1 MSIKFNPATDI
12 GDLSGKVIIVTG
24 GNAGIGA
31 ATIRGLAQHNPQ
43 TIYLCA
49 RRINAAEELVK
60 KTLETYPTAKI
71 EILELDLNSFES
83 VKKCAATFNHEA
95 KRLDLLF
102 LNAGV
107 ASLPPGTS
115 KEGYET
121 QFGINHMG
129 HALLTQ
135 LVLPK
140 MLQTVREDPSADA
153 RIMVTSSVAAH
164 RFAPPGGIVFKE
176 LKNPAFPS
184 WTMRR
189 YGQSKLANVLFANKL
204 AQLYPRI
211 TTTSIHPGTV
221 KSDIWGKATGAKLLF
236 GLFKPL
242 VMLSGVTN
250 EEGAK
255 GQLWAA
261 TAKGVK
267 NGGNYEPL
275 GKDSSG
281 QSKPAT
287 DQKLTDELWE
297 WTTKEL
303 AAHGAPGWPEA

>member
-1 MSIKFNPATDI
+1 MSLKFDPSTDI
-12 GDLSGKVIIVTG
+12 GDLSGKVIVVTG

-31 ATIRGLAQHNPQ
+31 ATVQALAQHNPQ

-49 RRINAAEELVK
+49 RRINAAEELVN
-60 KTLETYPTAKI
+60 KTLEKCPEAKI

-83 VKKCAATFNHEA
+83 VKKCAATFNEEA

-107 ASLPPGTS
+107 AALPPGTS

-140 MLQTVREDPSADA
+140 MLQTVREDPSADV
-153 RIMVTSSVAAH
+153 RIMVTASVAAH
-164 RFAPPGGIVFKE
+164 RFAPPGGIVFNE
-176 LKNPAFPS
+176 LKNPDLPS
-184 WTMRR
+184 GPMKR

-204 AQLYPRI
+204 AQLYPSI
-211 TTTSIHPGTV
+211 TSTSTHPGTV
-221 KSDIWGKATGAKLLF
+221 MSDIWGKATGTKMLITLL
-236 GLFKPL
+236 KPL
-242 VMLSGVTN
+242 IRLTAVTN

-281 QSKPAT
+281 QSKFAT
-287 DQKLTDELWE
+287 DQKLADELWE
-297 WTTKEL
+297 WTTNEL
-303 AAHGAPGWPEA
+303 AQHGAPGWPKA